1 MPTSVFLRRHGFSSG
16 VLSVVAFVYSLSVDE
31 IGKFERKTG
40 GFSMKMRSFR
50 LKAPVFFSQVLHEP
64 HGAASRGE
72 QPGQCETAFRA
83 FALSHVGRNEKSP
96 ASGVMRGLIVG
107 LLAAGV

>member
-1 MPTSVFLRRHGFSSG
+1 MG
-16 VLSVVAFVYSLSVDE
+16 D
-31 IGKFERKTG
+31 
-40 GFSMKMRSFR
+40 FSMKMRSFR

-64 HGAASRGE
+64 HGSASRGE
-72 QPGQCETAFRA
+72 QPGQCETAFCA
-83 FALSHVGRNEKSP
+83 FALSHVDRNEKSP

>member
-1 MPTSVFLRRHGFSSG
+1 MSFP
-16 VLSVVAFVYSLSVDE
+16 LSLLFYSLSADE

-64 HGAASRGE
+64 LELASRGE
-72 QPGQCETAFRA
+72 LSGQCETASRA
-83 FALSHVGRNEKSP
+83 FALSHVDRNEKSP

>member
-1 MPTSVFLRRHGFSSG
+1 VFSLRYGISCD

-40 GFSMKMRSFR
+40 GISMKMRSFR

-64 HGAASRGE
+64 LELASRGE
-72 QPGQCETAFRA
+72 LSGQCETAFCA
-83 FALSHVGRNEKSP
+83 FALSHVDRNEKSP